1 MVALSHRSARTADAA
16 MLGQMNQ
23 QLIED
28 EGHRNRM
35 SVPELERRMRAMLEG
50 DYTATLFEVGAQVVG
65 YALWREESEWV
76 YLRQFFVARDF
87 RRRSVGRQA
96 IRVLSDQ
103 VWPSHTRVRVDVLIG
118 NQPALEFWRG
128 VGFQDYLITLEMDRS
143 GSSR

>member
-50 DYTATLFEVGAQVVG
+50 DYTATLFEAVPRSSATLSGARSLNG
-65 YALWREESEWV
+65 YTSASSSWHGISAVEALAD
-76 YLRQFFVARDF
+76 RQFACCPIRSG
-87 RRRSVGRQA
+87 RR
-96 IRVLSDQ
+96 
-103 VWPSHTRVRVDVLIG
+103 TRV
-118 NQPALEFWRG
+118 
-128 VGFQDYLITLEMDRS
+128 
-143 GSSR
+143 